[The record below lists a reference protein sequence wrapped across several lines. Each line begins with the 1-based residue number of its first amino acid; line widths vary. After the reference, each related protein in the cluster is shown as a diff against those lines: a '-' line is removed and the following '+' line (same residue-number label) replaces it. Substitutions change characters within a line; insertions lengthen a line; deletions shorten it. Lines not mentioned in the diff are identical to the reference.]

1 MKRYTMP
8 NNNLS
13 SAETLDITDGKAK
26 APFEGLGMIRVF
38 APATVANVVCGFDV
52 LGFAVN
58 EPGDEVEM
66 RLTDTPGVII
76 KRITGDDGKLPLD
89 AAKNTVSASVQH
101 YLQHINRLDVGVE
114 IELHKKMPIGSGLG
128 SSSASTVAGLFAINK
143 LMGDLLTA
151 KELVPFAMK
160 GEELACGYG
169 HADNVAPAIMGGFVL
184 VRSYEPL
191 DVISLPTPAG
201 MFAAIVYP
209 QVDVPTK
216 DARQMIRSKVFLK
229 DAVTQWGNVA
239 GLVSGLFMN
248 DFDLIGRSMKD
259 VLVEPTRSIL
269 IPGFEEMRNLAME
282 NGAIGF
288 GISGSGPSVFA
299 LTKDEETAKKITKA
313 QQQHLHKL
321 NINSKAFVSSVNA
334 EGPRVM

>member
-1 MKRYTMP
+1 MK
-8 NNNLS
+8 
-13 SAETLDITDGKAK
+13 EIK
-26 APFEGLGMIRVF
+26 VF

-58 EPGDEVEM
+58 EPGDEVVM
-66 RLTDTPGVII
+66 KLSDQPGVRLL
-76 KRITGDDGKLPLD
+76 KITGDDGKLPLN

-101 YLQHINRLDVGVE
+101 YLNYLDRSDIGVE

-128 SSSASTVAGLFAINK
+128 SSSASTVAGLFAINQ
-143 LMGDLLTA
+143 LMGNLLTV

-169 HADNVAPAIMGGFVL
+169 HADNVAPALMGGFVL

-191 DVISLPTPAG
+191 DLISLPTPSNL
-201 MFAAIVYP
+201 FAAIVYP
-209 QVDVPTK
+209 EVDVPTK

-239 GLVSGLFMN
+239 GLVAGLYSN
-248 DFDLIGRSMKD
+248 DLDLIGRSMKD
-259 VLVEPTRSIL
+259 VLVEPVRSIL
-269 IPGFEEMRNLAME
+269 IPDFYTLRSIAMD

-299 LTKDEETAKKITKA
+299 LTKDPETARKITDA
-313 QQQHLHKL
+313 QQNHLSNLK
-321 NINSKAFVSSVNA
+321 INSKAYVSSVNA
-334 EGPRVM
+334 EGPRII

>member
-1 MKRYTMP
+1 MP
-8 NNNLS
+8 NNIKTNENPPQDLDMKNNKIKMPLDLKTGS
-13 SAETLDITDGKAK
+13 S
-26 APFEGLGMIRVF
+26 IRVF
-38 APATVANVVCGFDV
+38 APATVANVVCGFDI

-66 RLTDTPGVII
+66 RLTETPGIII
-76 KRITGDDGKLPLD
+76 KKITGDDGRLPLD
-89 AAKNTVSASVQH
+89 VAKNTVSASVKH
-101 YLQHINRLDVGVE
+101 YLQHINRPDVGVE

-151 KELVPFAMK
+151 QELVPFAMK

-169 HADNVAPAIMGGFVL
+169 HADNVAPALMGGFVL
-184 VRSYEPL
+184 IRSYDPL
-191 DVISLPTPAG
+191 DVISLPTPQG
-201 MFAAIVYP
+201 MYAAIVYP
-209 QVDVPTK
+209 EVDVPTK
-216 DARQMIRSKVFLK
+216 DARQMIRSKVYLK

-248 DFDLIGRSMKD
+248 DFSLIGRSMND

-269 IPGFEEMRNLAME
+269 IPGFEEMRTLAMQ

-299 LTKDEETAKKITKA
+299 LTKNEETARQITNL
-313 QQQHLHKL
+313 QQELLKNL
-321 NINSKAFVSSVNA
+321 NINSKAYVSSVNA
-334 EGPRVM
+334 EGPKVI

>member
-1 MKRYTMP
+1 MK
-8 NNNLS
+8 
-13 SAETLDITDGKAK
+13 EIK
-26 APFEGLGMIRVF
+26 VF

-52 LGFAVN
+52 LGFAIN

-66 RLTDTPGVII
+66 RLVEKSGVVI
-76 KRITGDDGKLPLD
+76 KKITGDDGRLPF
-89 AAKNTVSASVQH
+89 AAEKNTVSVSVQH
-101 YLQHINRLDVGVE
+101 YLKYINRENIGVE

-128 SSSASTVAGLFAINK
+128 SSSASTVAGLYAINK
-143 LMGDLLTA
+143 LFGEPLTA

-184 VRSYEPL
+184 VRSYDPL
-191 DVISLPTPAG
+191 DVISLPTPEG
-201 MFAAIVYP
+201 IYAAIVYP
-209 QVDVPTK
+209 EVDVQTK
-216 DARQMIRSKVFLK
+216 DARQMIRSKIQLK

-248 DFDLIGRSMKD
+248 DLDLIGRSMQD
-259 VLVEPTRSIL
+259 VLIEPTRSIL
-269 IPGFEEMRNLAME
+269 IPGFEEMRNIAME

-299 LTKDEETAKKITKA
+299 LTKDKEIAKQITEL
-313 QQQHLHKL
+313 QQMHLHQL
-321 NINSKAFVSSVNA
+321 NINSKAFVSAINTK
-334 EGPRVM
+334 GPRVI